1 MSFPNSPSNGQ
12 ITVVNGIGF
21 QYSSATNTWTRI
33 NAGAT
38 NSSLTLSGSTDSTSS
53 SSGTLIVTGGAG
65 IGANLYVAGNVNASN
80 FRYSNGQIATTRYT
94 TSSTAPANPNVG
106 DQWYSTQNDVL
117 LRYTYDG
124 VGYYWV
130 DITAPVISNYN
141 PSAPSLANGSYSLNV
156 TPAGTLSL
164 TGNIIPSTT
173 NTYSLGNS
181 SNQFGS
187 VYANV
192 HYVGS
197 SLLYANNTPYV
208 NAQLPSY
215 TGNITANTITV
226 TGNVSYANGNTIGNK
241 FISSNAAP
249 VSPYLGDTWYQGSTD
264 TLYMYVNDA
273 AGNRYWMDISTR
285 VGGNSSSGS
294 TSTGTGVTSS
304 LVYDLDDI
312 SGYTDGFNS
321 QFSLSYNQNTSAVSV
336 TYPWQLMVT
345 INGLVQPAW
354 TYNADTHWQSLVL
367 TGNKGYTII
376 NYQYPNGAVQT
387 GPLLKFADPVP
398 AGSQVMIRTVAGSQ
412 NTAPKT
418 YPFKPVDIMLGA
430 D

>member
-1 MSFPNSPSNGQ
+1 MSFPNSPTNGQ

-21 QYSSATNTWTRI
+21 QYSTTTNTWTRI
-33 NAGAT
+33 NAGTT
-38 NSSLTLSGSTDSTSS
+38 NSSLTLSGTTDSTGS

-65 IGANLYVAGNVNASN
+65 IGANLYVAGNVNASA

-156 TPAGTLSL
+156 SPTGTLSL
-164 TGNIIPSTT
+164 TGNIIASTT

-181 SNQFGS
+181 TSQFSS
-187 VYANV
+187 VSANIY
-192 HYVGS
+192 YVGS
-197 SLLYANNTPYV
+197 SLLYANNTPYL
-208 NAQLPSY
+208 NAQLPVY

-226 TGNVSYANGNTIGNK
+226 TGNVTYANGNTIGNK
-241 FISSNAAP
+241 LITSNAAP

-264 TLYMYVNDA
+264 TLYIYVSDA

-285 VGGNSSSGS
+285 VGGNTSGS
-294 TSTGTGVTSS
+294 TSTGTGVTTS
-304 LVYDLDDI
+304 LVYDLDDV
-312 SGYTDGFNS
+312 SNYTDGFSN
-321 QFSLSYNQNTSAVSV
+321 QFPLSYNQNTSAVSI
-336 TYPWQLMVT
+336 TYAWQLMVAV
-345 INGLVQPAW
+345 NGLVQPAW
-354 TYNADTHWQSLVL
+354 LYNSDTHWQSQVL
-367 TGNKGYTII
+367 TANKGYTVI
-376 NYQYPNGAVQT
+376 NNLYPNGAVQS

-398 AGSQVMIRTVAGSQ
+398 SGSQIMIRTVAGSQ
-412 NTAPKT
+412 NTTVKK
-418 YPFKPVDIMLGA
+418 YPFNPVDIMLGA